1 MLPIRKIG
9 SPNSDFWAGLID
21 GVYAIAMTLVA
32 LELPGLIGKLIE
44 EFYKH
49 SNDLLFISIL
59 IGFEIFTY
67 ALIFLVLYEIWSFH
81 KASLVTSGM
90 KIKGQNLINSLI
102 LVISCVIPGQI
113 IFNLDQKTDLVI
125 NKLGENISN
134 NKPIIQILIDSP
146 SGEIAFF
153 TLCSLSFLLI
163 YLYNKSVFSIN
174 HDKNVGYLLKS
185 SLRRSVIFICF
196 IVFSVVLGRFI
207 PAILITSLYVGY
219 VFYERN

>member
-9 SPNSDFWAGLID
+9 SPSSEFWAGLID

-32 LELPGLIGKLIE
+32 LELPGLIGKLVE

-49 SNDLLFISIL
+49 SNNHSYISTL
-59 IGFEIFTY
+59 VGFELFTY

-81 KASLVTSGM
+81 KASLAISGM
-90 KIKGQNLINSLI
+90 DIKGQNLLNSLI
-102 LVISCVIPGQI
+102 LVISCLIPGQI
-113 IFNLDQKTDLVI
+113 IFNLEQKTDLAV

-134 NKPIIQILIDSP
+134 SKPILQMLIDSP

-163 YLYNKSVFSIN
+163 YLYNKKNYTIN
-174 HDKNVGYLLKS
+174 HDKNVNYLMKS
-185 SLRRSVIFICF
+185 SLRRSIIFICF
-196 IVFSVVLGRFI
+196 IIFSLILGNFI

-219 VFYERN
+219 VFYER

>member
-9 SPNSDFWAGLID
+9 SPNSDFWSGLID
-21 GVYAIAMTLVA
+21 GIYAIAMTLVA

-49 SNDLLFISIL
+49 SNDLTFISIL
-59 IGFEIFTY
+59 VGFEIFTY

-81 KASLVTSGM
+81 KASLVISGM
-90 KIKGQNLINSLI
+90 KIKGQNFINSLI

-113 IFNLDQKTDLVI
+113 IFNLDQKTNLAVT
-125 NKLGENISN
+125 KLGENILN
-134 NKPIIQILIDSP
+134 DKPIIEILIDSP

-163 YLYNKSVFSIN
+163 YLYNKKVFSIN
-174 HDKNVGYLLKS
+174 HDKNVGYLMKS
-185 SLRRSVIFICF
+185 SLRRSAIFLCF
-196 IVFSVVLGRFI
+196 IFFSLLLGKLI
-207 PAILITSLYVGY
+207 PAILITTLYVGY